1 MRKPK
6 HIDSYDYNFILGRTI
21 IEDSK
26 FYNVFGPDGSQI
38 GTVVVTDA
46 DGMDSTKLRKL
57 LDEMGDD
64 EYAVVEIPAGDG
76 DTLTVSE
83 IVAGFWF
90 NGIVRGEE

>member
-1 MRKPK
+1 M
-6 HIDSYDYNFILGRTI
+6 
-21 IEDSK
+21 EDSK

-46 DGMDSTKLRKL
+46 DGMDSTQLRKL

-64 EYAVVEIPAGDG
+64 DHAVHEIAFGDEA
-76 DTLTVSE
+76 TLTVSE

-90 NGIVRGEE
+90 NGIIRGEE